1 MPEPKPIL
9 GTAGATQSENLQA
22 GVWLIADM
30 SLNIWAISIVKTLG
44 GGYPSWQIVFLRA
57 LVGLLLLLPWV
68 WRERHVFSKI
78 EHWRLQF
85 LRIALSTLTL
95 TASFFAVARLPLALF
110 MTVNFTRPLMLI
122 AMAAFVLGE
131 NVPMVRWAAGAVG
144 LIGILIA
151 LSPDNVPWSW
161 GLLAVTITVFSGTA
175 AIIVTRKLKGTPA
188 VVMMAF
194 YTGGL
199 ALATALPTSQTWVP
213 IAPDHLPYLLA
224 IGIFSQCAQ
233 FCFLQAHWKGDAGF
247 LGPLGYTSLIISGTV
262 GFLVFKEVPTL
273 NTIIGAAIIVLAT
286 TLLSVHSKH

>member
-1 MPEPKPIL
+1 MPEPQTL
-9 GTAGATQSENLQA
+9 GATQSENLKA

-68 WRERHVFSKI
+68 WRERQAFAKI
-78 EHWRLQF
+78 KHWGLQI
-85 LRIALSTLTL
+85 LRIALSTVTL

-110 MTVNFTRPLMLI
+110 MTMNFTRPLVLI

-131 NVPMVRWAAGAVG
+131 KVPLVRWAAGAVG

-194 YTGGL
+194 YTAGL
-199 ALATALPTSQTWVP
+199 ALLTALPASQTWVF
-213 IAPDHLPYLLA
+213 IAPNHLPFLLA
-224 IGIFSQCAQ
+224 VGVFSQCAQ

-247 LGPLGYTSLIISGTV
+247 LGPLGYSSLIISGTV
-262 GFLVFKEVPTL
+262 GFLVFNEVPTL
-273 NTIIGAAIIVLAT
+273 NTIIGATIIVLAT
-286 TLLSVHSKH
+286 TLLSFQSKH

>member
-1 MPEPKPIL
+1 MLPVPDP
-9 GTAGATQSENLQA
+9 ASRGATRSDNLQA
-22 GVWLIADM
+22 GLWLIADM
-30 SLNIWAISIVKTLG
+30 CLNIWAISIVKALG

-57 LVGLLLLLPWV
+57 LVGLALLLPWV
-68 WRERHVFSKI
+68 WRDRQAFANI
-78 EHWRLQF
+78 EHWGLQI

-110 MTVNFTRPLMLI
+110 MTMNFTRPLVLI
-122 AMAAFVLGE
+122 AMAALVLGE
-131 NVPMVRWAAGAVG
+131 KVPWVRWAAGAVG
-144 LIGILIA
+144 LVGILIA
-151 LSPDNVPWSW
+151 LNPDNVPWSW
-161 GLLAVTITVFSGTA
+161 GLLAVAITVFSGTA

-199 ALATALPTSQTWVP
+199 ALLTAVPAQQTWVP

-224 IGIFSQCAQ
+224 VGVFSQCAQ

-247 LGPLGYTSLIISGTV
+247 LGPLGYSSLIVSGTV
-262 GFLVFKEVPTL
+262 GFLIFNEVPTL

-286 TLLSVHSKH
+286 TLLSISSKH

>member
-1 MPEPKPIL
+1 MPEPQ
-9 GTAGATQSENLQA
+9 TVGATQSENLQA

-57 LVGLLLLLPWV
+57 LVGLVLLLPWV
-68 WRERHVFSKI
+68 WRERQAFAKI
-78 EHWRLQF
+78 EHWGLQF
-85 LRIALSTLTL
+85 LRIVLSTVTL

-110 MTVNFTRPLMLI
+110 MTMNFTRPLVLI

-131 NVPMVRWAAGAVG
+131 KVPLVRWLAGAVG

-188 VVMMAF
+188 VVMMTF
-194 YTGGL
+194 YTAGL
-199 ALATALPTSQTWVP
+199 AFLTALPASQTWVP
-213 IAPDHLPYLLA
+213 IAPGHLPFLLA
-224 IGIFSQCAQ
+224 VGVFSQCAQ

-262 GFLVFKEVPTL
+262 GFLVFNEVPTL
-273 NTIIGAAIIVLAT
+273 NTIIGATIIVLAT
-286 TLLSVHSKH
+286 GLLSFQSKH

>member
-1 MPEPKPIL
+1 MPKPQTL
-9 GTAGATQSENLQA
+9 GATQSENMQA

-57 LVGLLLLLPWV
+57 LVGLVLLLPWV
-68 WRERHVFSKI
+68 WRERQAFATI
-78 EHWRLQF
+78 EHWGLQI
-85 LRIALSTLTL
+85 LRIALSTVTL

-110 MTVNFTRPLMLI
+110 MTMNFTRPLALI

-131 NVPMVRWAAGAVG
+131 KVPMVRWVAGAVG

-151 LSPDNVPWSW
+151 VSPDNVPWSW

-188 VVMMAF
+188 VVMMVF
-194 YTGGL
+194 YTAGL
-199 ALATALPTSQTWVP
+199 ALLTALPASQTWVS
-213 IAPDHLPYLLA
+213 IAPGHLPFLLA
-224 IGIFSQCAQ
+224 VGVFSQCAQ

-262 GFLVFKEVPTL
+262 GFLVFNEVPTL

-286 TLLSVHSKH
+286 VLLSLQSKH

>member
-1 MPEPKPIL
+1 MPE
-9 GTAGATQSENLQA
+9 TQTVGATQSDNLQA

-68 WRERHVFSKI
+68 WRERQAFAKI
-78 EHWRLQF
+78 EHWGLQI
-85 LRIALSTLTL
+85 LRIVLSTLTL

-110 MTVNFTRPLMLI
+110 MTMNFTRPLVLI

-131 NVPMVRWAAGAVG
+131 KVPLVRWAAGAVG

-194 YTGGL
+194 YTAGL
-199 ALATALPTSQTWVP
+199 ALLTALPASQTWVS
-213 IAPDHLPYLLA
+213 IAPDHLPFLLGV
-224 IGIFSQCAQ
+224 GIFSQCAQ

-247 LGPLGYTSLIISGTV
+247 LGPLGYASLIISGTV
-262 GFLVFKEVPTL
+262 GFLVFNEVPTL

-286 TLLSVHSKH
+286 ALLSFHSKH

>member
-1 MPEPKPIL
+1 MPKPQTL
-9 GTAGATQSENLQA
+9 GATQSENLQA

-57 LVGLLLLLPWV
+57 LVGLVLLLPWI
-68 WRERHVFSKI
+68 WRERQAFAKI
-78 EHWRLQF
+78 EHWGLQF
-85 LRIALSTLTL
+85 LRIVLSTVTL

-110 MTVNFTRPLMLI
+110 MTMNFTRPLMLI

-131 NVPMVRWAAGAVG
+131 KVPLVRWSAGAVG

-188 VVMMAF
+188 VVMMTF
-194 YTGGL
+194 YTAGL
-199 ALATALPTSQTWVP
+199 ALLTALPASQTWVS
-213 IAPDHLPYLLA
+213 IAPDHLPFLLA
-224 IGIFSQCAQ
+224 VGVFSQCAQ

-262 GFLVFKEVPTL
+262 GFLVFNEVPTL
-273 NTIIGAAIIVLAT
+273 NTIIGATIIVLAT
-286 TLLSVHSKH
+286 ALLSFRSKH